1 MARREFPLTP
11 EQEAEIL
18 ELSEELSA
26 WEIAWR
32 VGCSKRQVQYAL
44 RHKGQEL
51 QRTTGA
57 LENF

>member
-18 ELSEELSA
+18 ELSEELQP

-32 VGCSKRQVQYAL
+32 VGCSKRQIRYVL
-44 RHKGQEL
+44 NHKSERIRKGE
-51 QRTTGA
+51 
-57 LENF
+57 